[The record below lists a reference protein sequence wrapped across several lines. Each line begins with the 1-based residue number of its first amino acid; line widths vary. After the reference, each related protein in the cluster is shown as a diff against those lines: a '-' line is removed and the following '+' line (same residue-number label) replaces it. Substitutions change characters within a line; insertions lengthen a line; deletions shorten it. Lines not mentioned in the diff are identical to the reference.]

1 MMKKVWNFCKEK
13 NLAREKKLTMFLMLH
28 MVAWCVIGAVV
39 WRLISRIVLKDMLW
53 LFLFIGYA
61 GVFPGLIGGTLYAM
75 NLEDY

>member
-1 MMKKVWNFCKEK
+1 M
-13 NLAREKKLTMFLMLH
+13 MLH

-39 WRLISRIVLKDMLW
+39 WMLISRIVLKDMLW